1 MVVSAAFVVAGRYR
15 SEVFEPVYAALD
27 NVATFV
33 GLLITS
39 RWPSAFG
46 TLGEPVLFSILAVR
60 TDAADAPA
68 SQHLALFV
76 EAVGTVESESWGRLR
91 GRPRPKR
98 GTRNSS
104 STCSNQAASLHCP
117 AVTTR
122 DSGRTLP
129 SAHT

>member
-46 TLGEPVLFSILAVR
+46 TLGEPLLLGVFTFRA
-60 TDAADAPA
+60 DAADAPA
-68 SQHLALFV
+68 SEYLPLLLK
-76 EAVGTVESESWGRLR
+76 AVS
-91 GRPRPKR
+91 
-98 GTRNSS
+98 
-104 STCSNQAASLHCP
+104 
-117 AVTTR
+117 AVYAE
-122 DSGRTLP
+122 L
-129 SAHT
+129 